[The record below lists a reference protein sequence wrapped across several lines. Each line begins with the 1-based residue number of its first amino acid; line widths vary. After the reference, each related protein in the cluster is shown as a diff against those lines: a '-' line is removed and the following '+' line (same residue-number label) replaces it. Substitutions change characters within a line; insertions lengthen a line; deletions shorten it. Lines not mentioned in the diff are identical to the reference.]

1 MAKDTSKFTIKE
13 QDLAAALEISVAK
26 LDKII
31 EFFESDPDDEWELRE
46 GDHYIYVSKKYKE
59 RIFAEHGAFAI
70 AKYMDSVEPKS
81 LWDSIVEF
89 ITKHKEK
96 LRNAFVRRKIYENS
110 SSLTLRNNRYFISKK
125 DMVNI
130 FCTSY
135 ARLNRAFEAI
145 KNSDSPLAKFE
156 DFDDFDGVRYYSLSG
171 FDRFSRELSQSLT
184 VKDRREWCKAVEV
197 VSKKTFKLIID
208 AETARKNEIEKA
220 KKAAKKRDKETC
232 QITLKK
238 SNKTHKF
245 NAAAHHIYSDK
256 EYPDLAACLD
266 NLITLNEDVH
276 KEFHT
281 WNGGT
286 QIGCTADDLIDFLME
301 RYPDAE
307 KALQRLYKVKTV
319 FGHHALEPSSKHR
332 SFPPAA

>member
-1 MAKDTSKFTIKE
+1 MAKDTSNFTIRE
-13 QDLAAALEISVAK
+13 QDLARALEIPVAK

-31 EFFESDPDDEWELRE
+31 AFFESDPNDEWELRE
-46 GDHYIYVSKKYKE
+46 NDHYIYFNKKFKE

-89 ITKHKEK
+89 ITRHKEK
-96 LRNAFVRRKIYENS
+96 LRNAFVRRKIHENCT
-110 SSLTLRNNRYFISKK
+110 SLTLRKNRYFLSKK
-125 DMVNI
+125 DVVNI

-135 ARLNRAFEAI
+135 ARLNRAF
-145 KNSDSPLAKFE
+145 DSIQRSERPLVKFD

-171 FDRFSRELSQSLT
+171 FDRLSRELAQSLT

-197 VSKKTFKLIID
+197 VGKKTFNLIVDAKTSRQKEID
-208 AETARKNEIEKA
+208 KA
-220 KKAAKKRDKETC
+220 KIAAKKRDNQTC
-232 QITLKK
+232 QITRRKIDK
-238 SNKTHKF
+238 NNKF
-245 NAAAHHIYSDK
+245 NLAAHHVYSDR
-256 EYPDLAACLD
+256 EYPNLATCVD
-266 NLITLNEDVH
+266 NLITLNEEIH

-286 QIGCTADDLIDFLME
+286 QSSCTADDMINFLME

-307 KALQRLYKVKTV
+307 EALLKLYKVKTM
-319 FGHHALEPSSKHR
+319 FGQHKPSPALGDR